1 MSVTVRPLS
10 WRDLDVILPL
20 ERELFGHEAWDARSW
35 WEELAAR
42 PRREYVAAQDGGN
55 LVGYAGID
63 DQGDVAD
70 VMTIAV
76 VPSARRRG
84 IGRVLLDALL
94 ARARARGAHDVIL
107 EVRADNAAALALYA
121 DAGFTT
127 VRTRRGYYRNPGSDP
142 VDALVLRASTQQA
155 GAA

>member
-1 MSVTVRPLS
+1 MIKVP
-10 WRDLDVILPL
+10 
-20 ERELFGHEAWDARSW
+20 
-35 WEELAAR
+35 AAD
-42 PRREYVAAQDGGN
+42 PGLGFAKTAADN
-55 LVGYAGID
+55 W
-63 DQGDVAD
+63 
-70 VMTIAV
+70 
-76 VPSARRRG
+76 
-84 IGRVLLDALL
+84 ALL
-94 ARARARGAHDVIL
+94 AALAVALACGPGLLLGDEPTSQLDHDARDVVL